1 MDRERNEGWVGDVR
15 EYVKDIIKKGH
26 DVQEI
31 SLGFRHKHDDVME
44 SQRMVEDDHEVVVE
58 TLEKL
63 TNGVLLVPVCFSPLV
78 VMRTGDLLQRGDPHS
93 FVLLQLANKE
103 GSMGEELEI
112 FEGRA
117 IPCPGEGVRGRVT
130 VAQRV
135 RIPYNIVGA
144 TGNSQRV

>member
-1 MDRERNEGWVGDVR
+1 MR

-58 TLEKL
+58 TLEKS
-63 TNGVLLVPVCFSPLV
+63 TDGVLLVPVCFSPLV
-78 VMRTGDLLQRGDPHS
+78 VTRAGDLPQQGNPRG

-103 GSMGEELEI
+103 GSMGEGLKI

-130 VAQRV
+130 VASAYADGV
-135 RIPYNIVGA
+135 FVFLTI
-144 TGNSQRV
+144 